1 MASVI
6 ITALVFPINTF
17 VLYIHSVSCQVSIGF
32 ACRVVA
38 KAMKIRMILSYK
50 EGYAMHHE
58 SAHKV
63 RTLPKGVMFNA
74 YPDSIGKNLS
84 DTVELLKRPEFRD
97 AFSLFYILPTFF
109 NSDLDRGFS
118 IIDYNIN
125 ESLVSPEDLDDLN
138 SLGIQTKLDLVLNH
152 LSVRSPQFVDLL
164 QKGNESAYRDF
175 FIDWNEFWK
184 DHGTMG
190 KNDHIVPHKEYLD
203 KLFMRKPDLPI
214 LKMRFPDGSL
224 QSYWN
229 TFYQKIEF
237 DEITVEDFKHI
248 KALNTEAAYS
258 LVERIKVVIANK
270 GQLEAVDMEEIAQC
284 NGGLS
289 RNDLISAICH
299 KREFLGQMDLNARS
313 ELVWDFYEET
323 LRKLSEYGAKI
334 IRLDAF
340 AYLHK
345 EPGQPNFFNRPGT
358 WDYLKRLRGIARQ
371 YDLTIFPEIHAE
383 YGAGIHE
390 EIAGEGYPIY
400 DFFFPG
406 LVIDALERGRNKA
419 LLRWIAE
426 INSKGYQTINMLGC
440 HDGIPVLDLRGK
452 KVKGGRRKGLLSD
465 KHIDATVKL
474 IVDRGGMTKNL
485 YSADG
490 KKIDYYQVNATIFSA
505 LGEDER
511 KLLLARAIQMFMPG
525 LPQVWYLDLFAGTND
540 YAAAKRGR
548 TAGHKE
554 INRTTLGLIDIELG
568 LKRSVVLDQLELIR
582 LRNTSSA
589 FEGEMKIS
597 KTKPHRLHI
606 TWQHP
611 DATATLKADLR
622 KHSFTVYHRRGEDN
636 MEVCLSQ
643 E

>member
-1 MASVI
+1 MHAASAPRAQ
-6 ITALVFPINTF
+6 ALPN
-17 VLYIHSVSCQVSIGF
+17 
-32 ACRVVA
+32 
-38 KAMKIRMILSYK
+38 
-50 EGYAMHHE
+50 
-58 SAHKV
+58 
-63 RTLPKGVMFNA
+63 GVMFNA
-74 YPDSIGKNLS
+74 YPDSIGKSLS

-125 ESLVSPEDLDDLN
+125 ENLVSPKDLDDLN
-138 SLGIQTKLDLVLNH
+138 TLGIQIKLDLVLNH

-164 QKGNESAYRDF
+164 RKGNESVYRDF

-190 KNDHIVPHKEYLD
+190 ENDHVIPHKEHLNR
-203 KLFMRKPDLPI
+203 LFMRKPDLPI

-237 DEITVEDFKHI
+237 DEITVEDFKHLE
-248 KALNTEAAYS
+248 ALNPDDVS
-258 LVERIKVVIANK
+258 NIVERIKVVIANK

-284 NGGLS
+284 NSGLS
-289 RNDLISAICH
+289 RDDLISAICH

-313 ELVWDFYEET
+313 ELVWDFYDET

-358 WDYLKRLRGIARQ
+358 WDYLKRLRHIAQQ

-390 EIAGEGYPIY
+390 EIAREGYPIY

-419 LLRWIAE
+419 LLRWIEE
-426 INSKGYQTINMLGC
+426 INSCGYQTINMLGC

-452 KVKGGRRKGLLSD
+452 KVNGGGFRKGLLSD
-465 KHIDATVKL
+465 KHIDATIKR
-474 IVDRGGMTKNL
+474 IVERGGMTKNL

-554 INRTTLGLIDIELG
+554 INRTTLELIDIELG
-568 LKRSVVLDQLELIR
+568 LQRSVVLDQLELIR
-582 LRNTSSA
+582 LRNTSAA
-589 FEGEMKIS
+589 FEGEMMIS
-597 KTKPHRLHI
+597 NTKPHRLHI

-611 DATATLKADLR
+611 NAMATLKADLR
-622 KHSFTVYHRRGEDN
+622 KHSFTIYHGSAKDD
-636 MEVCLSQ
+636 MEVYLSQ